1 MSSKKVSLGGKPT
14 AKTAAVDAWVQ
25 DAPKESIAKATPKK
39 EANKRLTI
47 DIPASL
53 HAKLKSDCAIRG
65 RKMAD
70 EIRDLLLEKY
80 GKS

>member
-1 MSSKKVSLGGKPT
+1 MSNKKVPLGGKPS
-14 AKTAAVDAWVQ
+14 ASKPDSSVDAWVGSRQ
-25 DAPKESIAKATPKK
+25 KEP
-39 EANKRLTI
+39 NKRLTI

-53 HAKLKSDCAIRG
+53 HAKLKSDCAMRG

-70 EIRDLLLEKY
+70 EMRDLLIEKY

>member
-1 MSSKKVSLGGKPT
+1 MSSKKVPLGGKPSS
-14 AKTAAVDAWVQ
+14 APKSGQDVDAWVGSRQ
-25 DAPKESIAKATPKK
+25 KEP
-39 EANKRLTI
+39 NKRLTI

-70 EIRDLLLEKY
+70 EVRDLLLEKY

>member
-1 MSSKKVSLGGKPT
+1 MSSKKVPLGSKPS
-14 AKTAAVDAWVQ
+14 AVKPADSSVDAWVGSRQ
-25 DAPKESIAKATPKK
+25 KEP
-39 EANKRLTI
+39 NKRLTI

-53 HAKLKSDCAIRG
+53 HAKLKSDCAMRG

-70 EIRDLLLEKY
+70 EMRDLLIEKY

>member
-1 MSSKKVSLGGKPT
+1 MSSKKVPLGGKP
-14 AKTAAVDAWVQ
+14 APKASAGPDVDAWVGSRQ
-25 DAPKESIAKATPKK
+25 KEPK
-39 EANKRLTI
+39 KRLTI

-53 HAKLKSDCAIRG
+53 HAKLKSDCAMRG

-70 EIRDLLLEKY
+70 EVRDLLVEKY